1 MVFLRNKQYCYYER
15 QKKNDDT
22 FYDALRLFVPS
33 KDERKFGM
41 KETKLNR
48 LVCDALMTEH
58 LENLTSAT
66 DILVERLA
74 DKVCA
79 SLSVQTPSIS
89 IKQLNSFLD
98 RLEFPSE
105 KRQQEKAMSELF
117 RCCTRMEKALGGMNS
132 SNILRC
138 FHKEALEAFMAGDSI
153 RQICESFVGEEAG
166 ENVMAANG
174 NILGKPFRPMLL
186 KRLNFDKYCLPKI
199 IKFCGRPF
207 FLELKYDGEHL
218 LVHRYNFNQYKY
230 FTRNGIDYTHK
241 MGSDSGAMLSGR
253 IHPFLRPE
261 TREFVLDCE
270 LLLWDQ
276 RLQTFVGKGKRASDG
291 KVYDSKH
298 IDDDYIKN
306 NSYLQRSLA
315 IFDILYLD
323 GSSLVDEPL
332 VERLKKLEKLFKEEE
347 KSTIFISQKNSVQ
360 TAQSFADFYKQS
372 MRNGEE
378 GIVVKAFNS
387 VYRPGS
393 RAERNGWFKI
403 KPDYGVQSVLDL
415 AVVARLPGPSS
426 DLHLK
431 IVAGITSRLKVLD
444 FKRLI
449 GLLGGSKAL
458 LEKMP
463 EWLEKNNGNA
473 GKNDRFVQKQN
484 IQVVEVRAS
493 GLLNGILQFPSIVSI
508 RNDKPISEIDTISD
522 VLRFDERLRSRPI
535 VDETDRHEAA
545 VLLSRSR
552 RQNLLLKQSH
562 QLVRDDG
569 TLDGTLSDAL
579 RGRKV
584 CVLNSGS
591 GVTTQ
596 DLQKILISLGATP
609 ISTPAAKADNYHIVH
624 GNWLLQ
630 CRERETILPWQ
641 QSDMIHFS
649 SRAPFDLF
657 SLPVEPNVE
666 QTARVIVEGEKES
679 AEEKQEAEEVLG
691 MEEKQEA
698 EEVLGMEEKQEAEE
712 VLGMEE
718 EEGAEEVLEMEEEEG
733 NNGAEETEMI
743 SLANKAL
750 AEEEKICDQIVHMV
764 NSNDCAPVER
774 GNLFSGFV
782 FFVHESVK
790 DEAETIRLRD
800 KIEAQNG
807 QITDGLDATVTHV
820 VVASMTQDQGEA
832 LFAWNEEQKLWL
844 GQFVTSEWVERAV
857 LEEDRYRIGEQLH
870 NWIRSR

>member
-1 MVFLRNKQYCYYER
+1 MQSCYER
-15 QKKNDDT
+15 QEKSDDT

-58 LENLTSAT
+58 LENLTST
-66 DILVERLA
+66 
-74 DKVCA
+74 
-79 SLSVQTPSIS
+79 SSIS

-98 RLEFPSE
+98 RLEFPAE

-117 RCCTRMEKALGGMNS
+117 RCCTRLELRWIFYILLDSMEKALGGMNS

-332 VERLKKLEKLFKEEE
+332 VERLKKLEKLFKDED

-378 GIVVKAFNS
+378 GIVVKACNS
-387 VYRPGS
+387 LYRPGS

-415 AVVARLPGPSS
+415 AVVARLPGPTS
-426 DLHLK
+426 DFHLK

-473 GKNDRFVQKQN
+473 GKNDRFVQKRN

-493 GLLNGILQFPSIVSI
+493 GLLNGILQFPSIVSV

-522 VLRFDERLRSRPI
+522 RLRSRPI

-552 RQNLLLKQSH
+552 RRNLALKQSH
-562 QLVRDDG
+562 RLVRDDG
-569 TLDGTLSDAL
+569 TLEGTLSDAL

-609 ISTPAAKADNYHIVH
+609 ISTPGKTTDFLVAMNNKPISFVAAAKADNYHIVH

-641 QSDMIHFS
+641 QSDIIHFS

-657 SLPVEPNVE
+657 SLPAEPDVE
-666 QTARVIVEGEKES
+666 QTAREIVEGEK
-679 AEEKQEAEEVLG
+679 
-691 MEEKQEA
+691 
-698 EEVLGMEEKQEAEE
+698 EAEE

-718 EEGAEEVLEMEEEEG
+718 EEGAEEVLGMEEEEG
-733 NNGAEETEMI
+733 NNGAEETEVI

-750 AEEEKICDQIVHMV
+750 TEEEKICDQIVHMM
-764 NSNDCAPVER
+764 NSNDCAPVKR

-790 DEAETIRLRD
+790 DEAETIRMRD

-807 QITDGLDATVTHV
+807 QIADGLDATVTHV
-820 VVASMTQDQGEA
+820 VVASMTPDQGEA
-832 LFAWNEEQKLWL
+832 LFAWNEEQKVWL
-844 GQFVTSEWVERAV
+844 GQFITSEWVERAV